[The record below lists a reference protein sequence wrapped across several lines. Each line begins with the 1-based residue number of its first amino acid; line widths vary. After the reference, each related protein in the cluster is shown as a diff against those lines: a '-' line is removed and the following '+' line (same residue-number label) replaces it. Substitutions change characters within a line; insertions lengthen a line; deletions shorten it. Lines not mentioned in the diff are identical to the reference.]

1 MKIKIKNLK
10 FHNFLSFEDGNID
23 FTTSGYTLVQGVN
36 NNASDMAISNG
47 SGKSS
52 IFEALSWCLTG
63 ELIRGS
69 KTVKR
74 IGADEKDSCFAVVEF
89 NIDNNEYIINR
100 SSSPSKLQFIVNGKD
115 VSGKGIRDTE
125 KIIHE
130 YLPNLTSSLLGSVII
145 LGQGLPQRFS
155 NNTPAGRKEV
165 LETLSNSDIMLYDLK
180 DRISNRSAE
189 LEKRERKLD
198 DDLLRLNTQKEMVEK
213 EIPLIKNELD
223 NLPSKEE
230 LENKLNELNSKLSS
244 NKLELE
250 NNNNL
255 ISELQQNKDTAN
267 NELIQLE
274 RNYNESIKNETSQF
288 SNSLNDL
295 KTKEVEC
302 QALIKSKTKEIN
314 KLKNIK
320 DVCPTCGQKLPGV
333 EKVNTIYLE
342 EEVCELNT
350 KLNDIKQNKKEID
363 DNITTITKK
372 IQDAFESKIYLVN
385 TNINNISNKIND
397 VNAQIKN
404 LNVDINN
411 IVSKISSIETQKANI
426 EEYKVNLETKLD
438 SYIHSIDDFEKEK
451 LYINNDKD
459 ELQLH
464 IDIIQKMKTVIN
476 RDFRGYLL
484 LSVIN
489 FINNKAK
496 EYSQDVFGTD
506 KINFSLEGN
515 NIEIS
520 YDNKEYSNL
529 SGGERQKVDLII
541 QFALRDMLC
550 KYHDFSSNIIVI
562 DELFDNLDSV
572 GCEKILNFISSKLI
586 DVENIYIITH
596 HADIPIP
603 FDNIL
608 TVTKGEDG
616 ISRVN

>member
-541 QFALRDMLC
+541 QFALRL
-550 KYHDFSSNIIVI
+550 
-562 DELFDNLDSV
+562 
-572 GCEKILNFISSKLI
+572 
-586 DVENIYIITH
+586 
-596 HADIPIP
+596 
-603 FDNIL
+603 
-608 TVTKGEDG
+608 
-616 ISRVN
+616 